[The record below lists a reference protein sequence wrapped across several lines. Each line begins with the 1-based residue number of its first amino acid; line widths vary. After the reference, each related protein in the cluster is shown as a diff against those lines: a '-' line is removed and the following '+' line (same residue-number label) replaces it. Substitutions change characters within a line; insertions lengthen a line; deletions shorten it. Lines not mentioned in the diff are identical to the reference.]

1 MAKIE
6 RLKCLTQYW
15 FLFESSKFYFWFV
28 AKCGKLYWSL
38 YQHPAK
44 KLCSVINSNLRNISN
59 HESHKL
65 NIFSTYIIVLFRF
78 VFAINDYW
86 PILRSF
92 FLRYAIIRS
101 SWTYLIFFSFTKATF
116 KQYLPCSPEC
126 LFIQQ
131 LFLLFLR
138 TISLFG
144 CSKIHRLDSV
154 ILRKNGSSCIFTSSG
169 MLPIPKI
176 FIKLK

>member
-1 MAKIE
+1 MTIDPFCA
-6 RLKCLTQYW
+6 L
-15 FLFESSKFYFWFV
+15 
-28 AKCGKLYWSL
+28 
-38 YQHPAK
+38 
-44 KLCSVINSNLRNISN
+44 
-59 HESHKL
+59 
-65 NIFSTYIIVLFRF
+65 
-78 VFAINDYW
+78 
-86 PILRSF
+86 

-176 FIKLK
+176 FIKVIRGLPALEVLNFQSWSFLNALKYTESWNYLQNLPEIKLEAGPRA